1 MSRGKQIHIG
11 DVTIPLNDFAVAR
24 TAILG
29 ITKSGKTY
37 AAKGIAEQLLDYGI
51 PIIVFDAIG
60 VWQHLKRPRPGGK
73 GYKIVVA
80 GGSDPDLPL
89 TPAGVTSIIQ
99 AAIRENISIVID
111 LYDRRLS
118 KRQWRDIVRD
128 SFRTLVYE
136 NKGVRVAILEEAA
149 EYIPQKVVGGIEETY
164 AEVEKAAR
172 MGGNVGLGL
181 MLINQRSQ
189 EINKAVLEL
198 CDNVVLMRQRG
209 SNAINALEKWMDRA
223 DPEIAVQIAKEMPHM
238 QAGECWVWT
247 EAAAQPVKTRTRE
260 INSLH
265 VDRRTLLAGKKIR
278 TKPVETSDFVS
289 RLSGELTALIEEH
302 KQNDPKILRQ
312 QIRELQES
320 DKPAALEREVLR
332 LRVALEEAEGK
343 QSPSPKAAVLRKNQ
357 KAMEA
362 AMKVLLDLNAQEF
375 SGVPEAELKTA
386 LEAAVNAG
394 MDKIGRLFE
403 SRIAALTKIRTDA
416 GNALKAMRAI
426 LESEMAVGVDV
437 KHQKPFV
444 VRSSPSTP
452 APTNTAITN
461 KDGSVILPLGETK
474 VLIAVAQYGSIERD
488 TISVLTSYKRATR
501 DAYIDRLRKAGY
513 VEGMRGAPVTI
524 TELGRSILPADFTP
538 LPTGEKLQQYW
549 IDRLPLGE
557 RKIFEVM
564 LTHGAGE
571 VEREELSDKTEF
583 KRATRDA
590 YLQRMRSKKIVE
602 DAGPGKV
609 KLSQNL
615 FD

>member
-426 LESEMAVGVDV
+426 LESEIAVGVDV
-437 KHQKPFV
+437 KHQKPFIV
-444 VRSSPSTP
+444 QSSPVRPSETS
-452 APTNTAITN
+452 NT
-461 KDGSVILPLGETK
+461 VIGEKGPLGAGETK
-474 VLIAVAQYGSIERD
+474 VLIAVAQYGNIERD
-488 TISVLTSYKRATR
+488 TISVLTGYKRATR
-501 DAYIDRLRKAGY
+501 DAYVQRLKQAGY
-513 VEGMRGAPVTI
+513 VEALPGRPVTL
-524 TELGRSILPADFTP
+524 TEAGRSILPADFTP
-538 LPTGEKLQQYW
+538 LPTGEMLQQYW

-571 VEREELSDKTEF
+571 VEREELSDKTGF

-602 DAGPGKV
+602 DAGPRKV